1 MKNSKNRV
9 VASGPHRRQAR
20 PPLTPELL
28 PSPSDELFAGAA
40 HSRGCASGN
49 TLAPASRGITLPW
62 LTSVVGNRVSPVF
75 RRLRG
80 CLKSPIRQLKL
91 VSVGKGR
98 WGATE
103 QNAELR
109 ILLQIQSPIKSRVT
123 EFRHSSILERQELC
137 GLSDSGFYLRFFPIS
152 CPSIRR
158 NGRRSSAIRL
168 SVR

>member
-9 VASGPHRRQAR
+9 VASGPTSATS
-20 PPLTPELL
+20 PTPLTPELL
-28 PSPSDELFAGAA
+28 PSPSDELFAGAT
-40 HSRGCASGN
+40 HSRGCAAGN
-49 TLAPASRGITLPW
+49 TLAPASRGIALPW

-91 VSVGKGR
+91 VRVGKGR

-109 ILLQIQSPIKSRVT
+109 ILLQIRSTIKS
-123 EFRHSSILERQELC
+123 
-137 GLSDSGFYLRFFPIS
+137 G
-152 CPSIRR
+152 
-158 NGRRSSAIRL
+158 
-168 SVR
+168 

>member
-9 VASGPHRRQAR
+9 VASGPTSATS
-20 PPLTPELL
+20 PTPLTPELL

-80 CLKSPIRQLKL
+80 CLKSPIRQLRGCATPIGVRDASL
-91 VSVGKGR
+91 LDGR
-98 WGATE
+98 TPPRFRV
-103 QNAELR
+103 QLQVELR
-109 ILLQIQSPIKSRVT
+109 
-123 EFRHSSILERQELC
+123 SSSKRC
-137 GLSDSGFYLRFFPIS
+137 AAGLHLPGEHIRDSASNRG
-152 CPSIRR
+152 
-158 NGRRSSAIRL
+158 GRRSPVGLRHRL
-168 SVR
+168 CLITERSCSLKV

>member
-80 CLKSPIRQLKL
+80 GLKSPGSHQA
-91 VSVGKGR
+91 SEKGVAQQR
-98 WGATE
+98 YV
-103 QNAELR
+103 
-109 ILLQIQSPIKSRVT
+109 KS
-123 EFRHSSILERQELC
+123 H
-137 GLSDSGFYLRFFPIS
+137 
-152 CPSIRR
+152 R
-158 NGRRSSAIRL
+158 NDL
-168 SVR
+168 